1 MAKQT
6 LWQKIRS
13 LFRGDE
19 KKSAPKPRQNR
30 DARNETVSTRT
41 SAPSYNRRALLNS
54 LRDKKAEEEEK
65 RVKNEAFKAT
75 KYDAKDIGESLKKTV
90 KKDVPDPKQKILKER
105 AEKREEEKK
114 KRIEASAPYKKK
126 IDEKYKTRKS
136 GASAYV
142 KTGNYAA
149 DPDVAKY
156 NVLRHPVATSATRG
170 AVSGASFGASEF
182 AIKKNPWQ
190 TEEQREAEEF
200 YQKNK
205 NAKAEMAGEI
215 VGSLAS
221 FGGTAKATD
230 RLGEKV
236 IEKAAP
242 RAAEKLAGT
251 KLIQNAAKKSVTK
264 AVEKGAV
271 KSASK
276 ELIEQVGKDRAKKIV
291 NAVGNDV
298 VQNAT
303 TGLLYDFNKASAQY
317 EIGSPEWWRE
327 MGQSAAFNAAI
338 TGVVGAGSAF
348 TGGKR
353 LVKEAAENLTPR
365 YKVGLNRRRRG
376 DVVLPN
382 ERPSAAISE
391 AEIDDA
397 LIESATTVEDFMNFF
412 GLDRATA
419 EILAKDKARGAAREV
434 AEREASFNPFFD
446 DFDVARDAAGE
457 RISKGNIKPLAENLR
472 TNKELPRS
480 KNREWRAMPR
490 SAKRVDTS
498 IEGVTKQLDE
508 LKGRTWKTDRE
519 RRAIETKIND
529 VEDRLNRAKWR
540 REGGADMDA
549 MQKAY
554 RGEYA
559 GFDMGKYTNSY
570 QSDVLEGK
578 IKGKTATIVEMSP
591 DEYIERT
598 YRQIFK
604 KPSERADAFSRL
616 AETQKNVD
624 EYTKAMQN
632 GEQFPLPYL
641 DYSTA
646 QQEGRHRAFAAKAAG
661 IDKMPVVIID
671 DEANPRAIIEEV
683 SEATAKANNWMD
695 SLADSETYDD
705 FVKQNAKNTDLKAHM
720 KETGKA
726 PKEIWRDARIERGKQ
741 NLRRISDEEADRI
754 LYEKIP
760 ENEIQGWFNDANS
773 GYKPRILERM
783 AESPDTVN
791 ASLNVAYKN
800 YLDSNPKNAL
810 PFDEWLDTPQTL
822 YRGVRSQTKTADDI
836 FSAFTPYKEE
846 VAKKFAGKTGSIEE
860 ISITPR
866 ETYGSVMH
874 NLESEFLVPESAIK
888 ETATPAPKSEGFERY
903 AERTAKQERM
913 MQEGG
918 EKADAIRAELA
929 NKPAKGAKPA
939 AERLKS
945 KDVDQFAGIKEDV
958 SDMGF
963 DAESEKLYQAANDVD
978 TGKSSFDK
986 LKDEAYKQSG
996 TGLSTDGKEQMT
1008 AGEAREF
1015 FDSEW
1020 RTTQEHTK
1028 RGFSTIAVTGDKGFK
1043 GIAHDALKNGE
1054 TVIDVYHDK
1063 ENLAAGAQRVMSK
1076 ADQEGGINQMIKD
1089 FNDYASN
1096 KLRLTENERRD
1107 QIYDCIAAV
1116 DFANANKDQPW
1127 SGELFLAACRAGA
1140 EQTSGSGLSLHM
1152 WHKMAM
1158 SSPAHRA
1165 KAVREQI
1172 LDMFNRSAG
1181 MRKALNKG
1189 KGDKIKIDELDDVL
1203 KKNPALQK
1211 VLEEL
1216 DNMDAAT
1223 SKDEVERVASRAL
1236 LHARKAMPMTVLD
1249 QLTQW
1254 RYVAMLSSQ
1263 KTHIRNITSNIYS
1276 ATLGQLRDAIAS
1288 SAEENLIK
1296 GKGKYGKKFQEAVD
1310 AGKIDESNYH
1320 KSAGGLSWKAFSDSH
1335 TGTKSGFT
1343 LNRLNSKLEKTR
1355 LELEAT
1361 SAKDATKIERL
1372 NSRIKDLEARQKE
1385 AQKAYDK
1392 AIAKLERGE
1401 AKKALD
1407 SWNGMGKEKLVANAE
1422 KWERR
1427 QYNGTV
1433 SKGVFKMNDEMS
1445 NFIGN
1450 ALETSDALSL
1460 ERIYREKFDKIL
1472 TANDWSGLSKK
1483 AAGGD
1488 QEAAAALKQLE
1499 EYASQEAAY
1508 TAALDTYR
1516 NYNALSSAMN
1526 KFVNDSLFNYDAPIY
1541 KKALGAGLHA
1551 IMPFTKVPV
1560 NLLKRGIDYSPVG
1573 LMTAK
1578 RNLTRA
1584 IESGNITEI
1593 NRACERLAEGK
1604 IGTGI
1609 VALGAGLGFVDPDGD
1624 LITGRLHDAD
1634 YIDKKK
1640 KDAGYQNYSVTL
1652 GDHNFTLDWATPTAA
1667 SLFTGVEFGRMLR
1680 HAFDQMASN
1689 EGLQFNFWK
1698 AFDAPLI
1705 LASTTLE
1712 PTLQL
1717 GVFQGI
1723 NDTLESVVKSD
1734 NYDDS
1739 GTNVN
1744 PALKIVASIA
1754 GNYVNS
1760 QISPAILNQ
1769 LSRSFSP
1776 YDYFVTGETDAE
1788 YAFTQQLAKT
1798 PLAGKYLGAKT
1809 NVWGQIK
1816 NEKTDA
1822 GDYAKAAAK
1831 NLLSPANINKVT
1843 WDETDEW
1850 AKEFYEKTGYQGA
1863 FPKNNYNKTV
1873 EVGRI
1878 KGAHT
1883 LEMTK
1888 KEMAEYNVQRGKSGE
1903 DAMRDAL
1910 NTVVFNRYDKDS
1922 QGHRTIAHADNISP
1936 EEREKIAKQF
1946 AGKGIKEVV
1955 DYIRKTP
1962 QFKKATVAE
1971 QKQILDAIYGASGG
1985 DDDQAKGAKR
1995 SAQRYIAGKKGISAN
2010 EYDYYNETPRRVQ
2023 ESLQEAINSG
2033 LITYEQALDF
2043 TRNAGKTYY
2052 TTDERGEKG
2061 GTVTTN
2067 YNKKE
2072 MMEYLS
2078 KKGYSYEEAE
2088 ALYNA
2093 YKQANAKDFNGID
2106 LSSGSGYRR
2115 RGYGGYRHYGGG
2127 GRKVK
2132 VPALKQS
2139 SYKATKRTYKD
2150 TAATLKTSSSRSK
2163 GLSTSPVKV
2172 EPPKVKFKK
2181 YEV

>member
-1 MAKQT
+1 MAKKS
-6 LWQKIRS
+6 LWQRIRS
-13 LFRGDE
+13 WFRGDE

-54 LRDKKAEEEEK
+54 LRDKKAEEEEN
-65 RVKNEAFKAT
+65 RVKEAFKAT
-75 KYDAKDIGESLKKTV
+75 KYDTKDIGESLKKTV
-90 KKDVPDPKQKILKER
+90 KKDVPDPKEAARKKSQEQAKATL
-105 AEKREEEKK
+105 KREKETYHKQTKEFNERTNHEYDVKYWKEKGNK
-114 KRIEASAPYKKK
+114 EKAKEAAQKV
-126 IDEKYKTRKS
+126 KS
-136 GASAYV
+136 GDNSSNAVAEELAV
-142 KTGNYAA
+142 KY
-149 DPDVAKY
+149 
-156 NVLRHPVATSATRG
+156 HPKLYSATRG
-170 AVSGASFGASEF
+170 AASGATFGASDLMLSTR
-182 AIKKNPWQ
+182 KGK
-190 TEEQREAEEF
+190 RAENEKY
-200 YQKNK
+200 YQEHKSK
-205 NAKAEMAGEI
+205 GAEMAGEI

-303 TGLLYDFNKASAQY
+303 TGLLYDFNKASAQH

-391 AEIDDA
+391 A
-397 LIESATTVEDFMNFF
+397 
-412 GLDRATA
+412 
-419 EILAKDKARGAAREV
+419 K
-434 AEREASFNPFFD
+434 
-446 DFDVARDAAGE
+446 
-457 RISKGNIKPLAENLR
+457 
-472 TNKELPRS
+472 
-480 KNREWRAMPR
+480 
-490 SAKRVDTS
+490 
-498 IEGVTKQLDE
+498 
-508 LKGRTWKTDRE
+508 
-519 RRAIETKIND
+519 
-529 VEDRLNRAKWR
+529 
-540 REGGADMDA
+540 
-549 MQKAY
+549 
-554 RGEYA
+554 
-559 GFDMGKYTNSY
+559 
-570 QSDVLEGK
+570 
-578 IKGKTATIVEMSP
+578 
-591 DEYIERT
+591 
-598 YRQIFK
+598 
-604 KPSERADAFSRL
+604 
-616 AETQKNVD
+616 
-624 EYTKAMQN
+624 
-632 GEQFPLPYL
+632 
-641 DYSTA
+641 
-646 QQEGRHRAFAAKAAG
+646 
-661 IDKMPVVIID
+661 
-671 DEANPRAIIEEV
+671 IIEEV
-683 SEATAKANNWMD
+683 PEATAKTNNWMD
-695 SLADSETYDD
+695 SLADSETYDG

-888 ETATPAPKSEGFERY
+888 ETAIPAPKSEGFERY

-1254 RYVAMLSSQ
+1254 RYVAMLSSP

-1433 SKGVFKMNDEMS
+1433 SKGVFKMNDKMS

-1541 KKALGAGLHA
+1541 KKVLGAGLHA

-1609 VALGAGLGFVDPDGD
+1609 VALGAGLGFADPDGD
-1624 LITGRLHDAD
+1624 LIMGRLHDTD

-1667 SLFTGVEFGRMLR
+1667 SMFTGVEFGRMLR
-1680 HAFDQMASN
+1680 HAFDQIASD
-1689 EGLQFNFWK
+1689 EGVQFNFWK
-1698 AFDAPLI
+1698 AFDVPLI

-1760 QISPAILNQ
+1760 QISPAILSQ

-1776 YDYFVTGETDAE
+1776 YDYFVTGETDPE

-2023 ESLQEAINSG
+2023 ESLQEAIDSG

-2106 LSSGSGYRR
+2106 LSSGGRGYRR
-2115 RGYGGYRHYGGG
+2115 RYGGYRHYGGG
-2127 GRKVK
+2127 GRSKK

-2150 TAATLKTSSSRSK
+2150 TAATLKTSSSRSN